1 MRFEFCSGLL
11 HFRDWISRMIPA
23 GDIADLQAAFQ
34 ANPADLG
41 VGLYNPSTG
50 DVRLGSFDTIT
61 QRQGHQGL
69 ADALRITNNG
79 DWRGFLISPGGKL
92 LPVSHFNLVDGA
104 LTMKPDY
111 EAFVRQEL
119 RQAGL
124 LS

>member
-1 MRFEFCSGLL
+1 
-11 HFRDWISRMIPA
+11 MIPA

-41 VGLYNPSTG
+41 VGLYNPFTG
-50 DVRLGSFDTIT
+50 EIRLGSFDMVT

-69 ADALRITNNG
+69 ADALHITNNE
-79 DWRGFLISPGGKL
+79 DWRGFLVSSGGKL

-104 LTMKPDY
+104 LTMKPDH
-111 EAFVRQEL
+111 EALVRQKL